1 MVILENTSF
10 YLDLINPYSLEL
22 FSNEGIKRDL
32 SPNVFYNLFLS

>member
-22 FSNEGIKRDL
+22 FSNEGIYL